1 MRNQL
6 LLYGV
11 LLLLGGCTLTA
22 PTTSTSS
29 APPDAWRYA
38 PHAADGSALTA
49 GAVDDTWWTSFGS
62 LELNQFVAQAD
73 AGSYDI
79 AAAIA
84 RVRQAQA
91 TSRIAGAAL
100 LPNLS
105 GFADTSRQGGLL
117 ASDTELAG
125 TAFDLGVA
133 ASYELDF
140 WGRNRAL
147 RDAAVASVHAS
158 EFDRDTVALTVSA
171 DVASAW
177 LQTVALRERL
187 GIAQQNLASA
197 ERILA
202 VVESQ
207 AQAGSATPL
216 DLAQQRGLV
225 AAQRRSVAQMRQ
237 QANDAEAML
246 ATLLGVPPT
255 NFRVATDTLAAL
267 HVPRIDAGIPSFLL
281 TRRPDLAHAEAQLQA
296 ANANIVAA
304 RAAMLPSITLTG
316 SAGYGSDRIRT
327 LFDNSLYSVAAGLT
341 APIFDA
347 GALAAGRDLAVAQ
360 KEELLSGYRQAI
372 VSAFADVERAL
383 NAIAGIDAQQ
393 QAQHEE
399 LAQAQRALGLAESRY
414 RAGAETLLVVLNTQ
428 QTLYAAQDEAAQLR
442 AARLQ
447 AAVSLFRALGGGW
460 QQPGANTA
468 TNAQ

>member
-1 MRNQL
+1 MRTS
-6 LLYGV
+6 LLYGA
-11 LLLLGGCTLTA
+11 LLLLCGCTLSA
-22 PTTSTSS
+22 PKTGAAI

-38 PHAADGSALTA
+38 PRAAAHDNAPVA
-49 GAVDDTWWTSFGS
+49 GAVDDTWWTRFGS
-62 LELNQFVAQAD
+62 PELERLVVQAGAD
-73 AGSYDI
+73 SFDI

-84 RVRQAQA
+84 RERQAQA
-91 TSRIAGAAL
+91 ASRIAGAAL
-100 LPNLS
+100 LPNVS
-105 GFADTSRQGGLL
+105 GFADASRQGGLL

-125 TAFDLGVA
+125 TALDLGLA

-147 RDAAVASVHAS
+147 RDAAVASFHAS

-171 DVASAW
+171 DVADSW

-207 AQAGSATPL
+207 ARAGAATPL

-225 AAQRRSVAQMRQ
+225 AAQRRNVAQMRQ
-237 QANDAEAML
+237 QANDVEATL
-246 ATLLGVPPT
+246 ATLLGVPPA
-255 NFRVATDTLAAL
+255 NFRVTTATLATL
-267 HVPRIDAGIPSFLL
+267 RVPQIDAGIPSSLL
-281 TRRPDLAHAEAQLQA
+281 TRRPDLARAEAQLEA
-296 ANANIVAA
+296 ADANIVAA
-304 RAAMLPSITLTG
+304 RAAMLPSVTLTG
-316 SAGYGSDRIRT
+316 SAGVGSDRIHT

-360 KEELLSGYRQAI
+360 KEALLAGYRQAI

-383 NAIAGIDAQQ
+383 NAIAGARAQQ
-393 QAQHEE
+393 QAQQEE
-399 LAQAQRALGLAESRY
+399 LAQAQRALALAESRY
-414 RAGAETLLVVLNTQ
+414 RAGAETLLVVLDTQ
-428 QTLYAAQDEAAQLR
+428 QTLYAAQDEAVQLR
-442 AARLQ
+442 AARLR

-460 QQPGANTA
+460 QPPGADA
-468 TNAQ
+468 VAAAR